1 MRGFSRCDS
10 RKIRSIVEEAVAA
23 YGGRI
28 LEVVQMKTI
37 FKFHVVDCDLGIVQD
52 CINQWLGKYG
62 YDWESWPAK
71 PNLLKFGWATR
82 GCL

>member
-1 MRGFSRCDS
+1 MRRFSRCD
-10 RKIRSIVEEAVAA
+10 RQKIRSIVEEAVAA

-37 FKFHVVDCDLGIVQD
+37 FKFHVVDCDLMIVHD

-62 YDWESWPAK
+62 HDWETWVPK